1 MIKLD
6 KNEKVLLE
14 VRKHWFILFSET
26 FFLVFLLILPI
37 LVVIGVKIINVPQFI
52 KLTGDSSFLYIAII
66 AIWLLFIWI
75 IFFVIWTKYYLDILI
90 LTNKRIIDIE
100 QKGLF
105 SREVSTLS
113 LGKIQDIT
121 TEIHG
126 ILATLLDFGDV
137 YIQTAGESRN
147 FIAKGVP
154 RPAIIKRKIRNA
166 YNDVMRQ

>member
-6 KNEKVLLE
+6 KNEKVILE
-14 VRKHWFILFSET
+14 ARKHWFILFTET
-26 FFLVFLLILPI
+26 FFLVFLLLFPVFIIVGIKILNI
-37 LVVIGVKIINVPQFI
+37 QQFI
-52 KLTGDSSFLYIAII
+52 QFVGDGTFLSIIII

-75 IFFVIWTKYYLDILI
+75 IFFVIWTNYYLDILI

-105 SREVSTLS
+105 SREVSTFRLD
-113 LGKIQDIT
+113 KIQDIT
-121 TEIHG
+121 TEVHG

-137 YIQTAGESRN
+137 HIQTAGESRD

-166 YNDVMRQ
+166 YNEVMN